1 MCNHN
6 ANLLTSGLRPQKS
19 NPCCLVHTPRA
30 GSISDRALPRLVP
43 NQSPPEGYYAENLTA
58 VISTVCDQYRDLLT
72 AEESRFAEST
82 LTLSTSALRLFA
94 RLLSRTKSYIR
105 LDSLVYED
113 VDDVSK
119 ALEELSKARLISIN
133 AEGDSTEILSL
144 LTVADLKA
152 TFIHIDLKGRK
163 SERVDTIL
171 TEHDDEAIR
180 DRVSKSY
187 PWLLV
192 SATKSF
198 EFFCLLFF
206 GNALQ
211 RLDEFVIRDLGVTR
225 FEAYELDPAFR
236 LFRTRRAIDRYLE
249 LSELA
254 ERVESLGKTV
264 SAEDAKSIIHALEKR
279 EKDRVF
285 ELRRSRV
292 LNALGRNLERVNEHD
307 LALQCFRS
315 STAHPARE
323 RTMRILKK
331 EGRTVEVERVRQ
343 DILNAPLSYE
353 ERAFALR
360 FGRPRLPQQ
369 KVEIREGLAPITDA
383 QRIESFAVQQLMAE
397 GAQAWHLENS
407 LPNGLFALAFW
418 EWLYASVRGAFVNPF
433 QASPLDLYWP
443 EFFRVRQ
450 DICEDPLASPNEL
463 KTRILA
469 TAQHKLG
476 ISSHLVSWSTLTPSL
491 LNSILDAMTIEQL
504 EKLIRIVIEDLR
516 QFRAGFP
523 DLTVID
529 QNGDIAFVEVKGPGD
544 QLRPN
549 QRLWIER
556 LTQAQFNVYVWRF
569 H

>member
-1 MCNHN
+1 M
-6 ANLLTSGLRPQKS
+6 
-19 NPCCLVHTPRA
+19 
-30 GSISDRALPRLVP
+30 ISEGITDRALPRLVP

-58 VISTVCDQYRDLLT
+58 VISTVCDQYSDLLT
-72 AEESRFAEST
+72 AEESSFADST
-82 LTLSTSALRLFA
+82 LGLSASALRLLA

-105 LDSLVYED
+105 IDSLSYSD

-119 ALEELSKARLISIN
+119 ALEDLSKACLISIN
-133 AEGDSTEILSL
+133 AEGDIAEILSL
-144 LTVADLKA
+144 LTVAEIKS
-152 TFIHIDLKGRK
+152 TFVDIELKGRK
-163 SERVDTIL
+163 SELIDTIL
-171 TEHDDEAIR
+171 TEHDDVTNL
-180 DRVSKSY
+180 DRVSKCY
-187 PWLLV
+187 PWLFV

-211 RLDEFVIRDLGVTR
+211 KLDEFVIRDLGVTR

-254 ERVESLGKTV
+254 EAVETLGKTV
-264 SAEDAKSIIHALEKR
+264 SIEDASSIYRALKKR

-285 ELRRSRV
+285 ELRRSRT
-292 LNALGRNLERVNEHD
+292 LNTLGRNLERANIND
-307 LALQCFRS
+307 LALRCFRS

-323 RTMRILKK
+323 RTMRILMK
-331 EGRTVEVERVRQ
+331 EGKTEHVERVRA
-343 DILNAPLSYE
+343 DILKAPRSYE

-369 KVEIREGLAPITDA
+369 KIKIRKDLAPITDN
-383 QRIESFAVQQLMAE
+383 QRIESFAAQQLMVE
-397 GAQAWHLENS
+397 GSKAWHLENL
-407 LPNGLFALAFW
+407 LPNGLFALAYW
-418 EWLYASVRGAFVNPF
+418 DWLYASVRGAFVNPF
-433 QASPLDLYWP
+433 QATPLDLYWP
-443 EFFRVRQ
+443 EFFRVRE
-450 DICEDPLASPNEL
+450 DICDDPLARPTEL
-463 KTRILA
+463 KARILK
-469 TAQHKLG
+469 TAKNKHG
-476 ISSHLVSWSTLTPSL
+476 ISNHLVAWSILTPTL
-491 LNSILDAMTIEQL
+491 LDSILDAMTIVQL
-504 EKLIRIVIEDLR
+504 EKLLRIVIEDLR

-529 QNGDIAFVEVKGPGD
+529 QKGEIAFVEVKGPGD